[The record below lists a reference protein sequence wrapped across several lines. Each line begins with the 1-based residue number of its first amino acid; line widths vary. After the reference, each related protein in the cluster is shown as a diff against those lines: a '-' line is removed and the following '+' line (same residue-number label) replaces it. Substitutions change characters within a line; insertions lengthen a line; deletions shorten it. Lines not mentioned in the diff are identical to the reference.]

1 MTSLNR
7 FTCEETFRRLDSW
20 LDRELPV
27 AEQHLVDEHLA
38 LCAACAREFRFEA
51 SLVQSV
57 RTKLRQV
64 TLPPALHARVGELLA
79 VELSRPLEPE

>member
-20 LDRELPV
+20 LDRDLS
-27 AEQHLVDEHLA
+27 ADEQQLVDEHLA
-38 LCAACAREFRFEA
+38 LCSACAREFRFEA

-57 RTKLRQV
+57 RAKLRQV
-64 TLPPALHARVGELLA
+64 TLPPALQARVRELLA
-79 VELSRPLEPE
+79 VEFSRTDES